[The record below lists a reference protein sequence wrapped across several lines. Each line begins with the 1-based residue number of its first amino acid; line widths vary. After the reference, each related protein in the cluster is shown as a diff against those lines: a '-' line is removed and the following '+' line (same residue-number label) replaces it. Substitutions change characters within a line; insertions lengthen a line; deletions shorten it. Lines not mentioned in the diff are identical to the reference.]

1 MGPPEINVTLKV
13 GKESPI
19 EAKGFKAGGVLKM
32 GGPASNNNKKLM
44 ELIKRKN

>member
-13 GKESPI
+13 GKESPM
-19 EAKGFKAGGVLKM
+19 EDKAFKAGGVLKM
-32 GGPASNNNKKLM
+32 GSTSTNNKKLM

>member
-13 GKESPI
+13 GKESPA
-19 EAKGFKAGGVLKM
+19 EEKGFKVGGVLKM
-32 GGPASNNNKKLM
+32 GSGSSANNKKLM